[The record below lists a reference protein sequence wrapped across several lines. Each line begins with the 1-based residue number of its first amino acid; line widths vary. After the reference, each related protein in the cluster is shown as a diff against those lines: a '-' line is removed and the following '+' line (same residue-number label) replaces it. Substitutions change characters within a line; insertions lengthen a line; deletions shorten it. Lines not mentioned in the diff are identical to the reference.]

1 MLHLTRCCLCVTL
14 LAVTTAFAQTSTI
27 QSESPAGSALKA
39 GERKQVDSSQP
50 LEKKRNDGPI
60 AQDDRED
67 QRRRVLTRAITSL
80 EKRLK
85 EPAPDARKSGSRM
98 KRDPM
103 VSMVVSIQP
112 LIRLGLE
119 ETDIVSAL
127 EMIDHLKEGATISTR
142 FHEATGLLFIK
153 TGFDTISLVDDVL
166 EQLDV
171 TARTNAERPRQR
183 GTSRSIAR

>member
-14 LAVTTAFAQTSTI
+14 LAVTTAFAQTSIT
-27 QSESPAGSALKA
+27 QSDMTAESTFTAADHARFDSHERLERNKIEVPAV
-39 GERKQVDSSQP
+39 QD
-50 LEKKRNDGPI
+50 EKEN
-60 AQDDRED
+60 
-67 QRRRVLTRAITSL
+67 QRRRVLTRAIESL

-85 EPAPDARKSGSRM
+85 EPAPNARRSKTKM
-98 KRDPM
+98 KRESM

-119 ETDIVSAL
+119 ETDIVAAL
-127 EMIDHLKEGATISTR
+127 KMIDQLEEGAIISTK
-142 FHEATGLLFIK
+142 FHKETGLLFIK

-171 TARTNAERPRQR
+171 TAQTNAEKTRQR
-183 GTSRSIAR
+183 RMSRSMER